1 MKNNILKLT
10 NELNGYIF
18 KILNE
23 NEKLD
28 KELQEATYK
37 LYQALIKLDK
47 IKLITKDEKIIK
59 ILEEKWN

>member
-18 KILNE
+18 KIMNE

-47 IKLITKDEKIIK
+47 IKLITKDEKIIR

>member
-47 IKLITKDEKIIK
+47 IKLITKDEKIIR
-59 ILEEKWN
+59 ILEEK

>member
-18 KILNE
+18 KIMNE

-28 KELQEATYK
+28 KELQDATYK

-59 ILEEKWN
+59 ILEEK

>member
-28 KELQEATYK
+28 KKLQETTYK

-47 IKLITKDEKIIK
+47 IKLITKDEKIIR
-59 ILEEKWN
+59 ILEEK

>member
-18 KILNE
+18 KIMNE

-28 KELQEATYK
+28 KKLQEATYK

-47 IKLITKDEKIIK
+47 IKLITKDEKIIR
-59 ILEEKWN
+59 ILEEK